1 MPAASALSLR
11 RTLTGAVAAVAALFA
26 FAAPG
31 QAQTVI
37 RDAEI
42 ESTLRSYVDPIF
54 VAAGLDPTQIE
65 VVLLEDNSINAF
77 VTSSRTM
84 YIHTGLIAAVATPNE
99 LKGVMAHET
108 GHIAGHHV
116 ARSGEE
122 AGRAAVPAIISMGI
136 GILAIAAGAP
146 SAGAAIIAGAPQF
159 AQAEMVQF
167 TRAQESQAD
176 QAAVTFMD
184 AAGQSGAGLLE
195 FSSRQF
201 RYNEMLSAQRIPP
214 WMQTHPLWTD
224 RIQALRKRV
233 EESQHRNVV
242 DTPQEIERLKLIQA
256 KLYGY
261 IESAGRTYIKYPDTD
276 QSAPA
281 RYARSIA
288 AMRSSDFT
296 RADKEGE
303 SLAREFPNNPYY
315 HELVGEILLTS
326 GRVQESIPHERRALA
341 LMPNNALLQLNL
353 GRALVAAKTPA
364 ATDEAITY
372 LTQATHLEPENTSA
386 WYELAEAYDTRG
398 DEGMAR
404 LASAELS
411 YSIGDYAKARI
422 FAARAKERL
431 KQGTAS
437 YLRASDI
444 LTISETHVREGG
456 GRG

>member
-1 MPAASALSLR
+1 MPAAKSRPLR
-11 RTLTGAVAAVAALFA
+11 RGLMGAVTAFAALLA

-31 QAQTVI
+31 EAQPTI

-42 ESTLRSYVDPIF
+42 ETTLRGYVDPIF

-65 VVLLEDNSINAF
+65 VVLIQDNSINAF

-84 YIHTGLIAAVATPNE
+84 YIHTGLIAAVQTPNE

-116 ARSGEE
+116 ARSGEQ
-122 AGRAAVPAIISMGI
+122 ASRAAVPALISVGI

-146 SAGAAIIAGAPQF
+146 AAGAALIAGSPQF

-184 AAGQSGAGLLE
+184 AAGQSGNGLLD
-195 FSSRQF
+195 FANRQF
-201 RYNEMLSAQRIPP
+201 RYNEMRSAQHIPP

-224 RIQALRKRV
+224 RIQALRQRV
-233 EESQHRNVV
+233 GEGEHRDAV
-242 DTPQEIERLKLIQA
+242 DTPAEIEHLKLIQA

-261 IESAGRTYIKYPDTD
+261 IETAGRTYLKYPDTD
-276 QSAPA
+276 QSPAA

-288 AMRSSDFT
+288 AMRASDFG
-296 RADKEGE
+296 RADKEAE
-303 SLAREFPNNPYY
+303 SLTREFPDNPYY

-326 GRVQESIPHERRALA
+326 GRVRESVPHERRALA
-341 LMPNNALLQLNL
+341 LLPGNALLQINL
-353 GRALVAAKTPA
+353 GRALVAMKTPA
-364 ATDEAITY
+364 ATDEAITC
-372 LTQATHLEPENTSA
+372 LSSATHLEPDNTSA
-386 WYELAEAYDTRG
+386 WYELAEAYDSRG

-431 KQGTAS
+431 DQGTTS
-437 YLRASDI
+437 YLRALDI
-444 LTISETHVREGG
+444 MTISETRVREGQ
-456 GRG
+456 RG